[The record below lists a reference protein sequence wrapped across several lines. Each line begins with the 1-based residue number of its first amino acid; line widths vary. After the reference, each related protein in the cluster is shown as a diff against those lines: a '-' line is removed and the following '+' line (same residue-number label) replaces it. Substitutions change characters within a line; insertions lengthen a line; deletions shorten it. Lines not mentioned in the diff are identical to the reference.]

1 VLQINKESQ
10 KSQIMDENRVRS
22 YLNLIQSLLTCPSG
36 EEMEL
41 LQQHSDLIDSDL
53 IEVMQQVASRMAA
66 DGEQNAAGFLQ
77 QLAAQISQDLAAG
90 AQGGNA
96 EPNSAYLPLIQ
107 QLLNCPSGEESQIL
121 QDNSQLLDAGFLQA
135 CEAVAAILAQQGE
148 ENNAIFLRNLASQV
162 AEFLGM
168 REKEYSENSEGEN
181 PQEYENFILELL
193 QTEESCNGLAAVY
206 PILKQRQHLLNARFA
221 EMLQQVAS
229 NLIAARP
236 EEIEYIEYIV
246 ALIENLSVHISEFP
260 LGIRANNIEI
270 AIAGYQ
276 IVLSHRESGSADWA
290 ATQNNLAIAYSD
302 RIRGEKAQ
310 NIEGAIECYTNAL
323 SVYTRDA
330 FPEKWAQTQNNLAAA
345 YKNRIMG
352 EKAQNIE
359 GAIECYTNALS
370 VRTRDAFP
378 ENWAATQNNLAI
390 AYSDRIRG
398 EKAQNIEGAIECYTN
413 ALSVYTRDAFPEKWA
428 TTQNNLAV
436 AYSDRIRGEKAQNI
450 EGAIECYTN
459 ALSVYTR
466 DAFPEKWATTQN
478 NLANAYKNRIRGE
491 KAQNIEGAIECYTN
505 ALSVRTRD
513 AFPQD
518 WAQTQNNLANAYSD
532 RITGEKAQN
541 IELAIEC
548 YTNALSVYTR
558 DAFPEQWAMT
568 QNNLANAYYSRIKGE
583 KADNIELA
591 IASYTN
597 ALSVRTRDAFPQDW
611 AQTQNNLAAAY
622 SNRIRGEK
630 AQNIEG
636 AKKCYRQALEVYT
649 PSTFPLG
656 CLTTGYNL
664 GNLGFELQD
673 WENAI
678 YGYEKAITAVE
689 QSRAWAES
697 QRSKRQILENALPI
711 YENLVLASIHL
722 ERYHTALLTVER
734 SKSRTLIE
742 LLDDATLEP
751 KNATPQ
757 QKQSLRQL
765 RSQIASL
772 QQQLDSN
779 EPTDTTDNSNQEN
792 RSISQLEPRQTATS
806 SLETELKNRQQQ
818 LTQLLTEINDPDFTL
833 TQQVI
838 PQLPD
843 FTQFLDNKTALIE
856 WYLPPN
862 PESGFHAFIV
872 TLAIGVQT
880 QIQHLAFT
888 PENRQQLDSDI
899 ATYLSDYRQ
908 ETWSKALSNRLPILA
923 ESLHL
928 NQVLAKL
935 PPTIEKLILIPHR
948 NLHLLPLHALPATRK
963 LANNQNQTGYLLEL
977 YPNGVQYSP
986 SSQFLDRLH
995 QRQRPQTTK
1004 IVPLFAI
1011 QNPTEDLRYTEI
1023 EVAEISR
1030 PFNPHAHVL
1039 KNREATKIAF
1049 NSEATL
1055 TKLTASYYAHFSCHG
1070 SFNADNPMNSALL
1083 LAGDTPKTPLV
1094 PPEPPSK
1101 NPEETNKN
1109 CYLTLR
1115 NGDRFRLDTQ
1125 CLTLKEIF
1133 ATLNLPYCRLVTLS
1147 ACETGLVRSVS
1158 TDEYI
1163 GLASGF
1169 LYAGATN
1176 VVSSLWS
1183 VSDFSTAFLMIRFYE
1198 NLKDENLS
1206 VSQALQAAQIW
1217 LKTVNRDDFLT
1228 WLKNEVKIAE
1238 NIVNDLRIP
1247 LRRNFANPPFADP
1260 QYWAAF
1266 CAIGV

>member
-1 VLQINKESQ
+1 
-10 KSQIMDENRVRS
+10 M
-22 YLNLIQSLLTCPSG
+22 
-36 EEMEL
+36 
-41 LQQHSDLIDSDL
+41 
-53 IEVMQQVASRMAA
+53 
-66 DGEQNAAGFLQ
+66 
-77 QLAAQISQDLAAG
+77 
-90 AQGGNA
+90 
-96 EPNSAYLPLIQ
+96 
-107 QLLNCPSGEESQIL
+107 
-121 QDNSQLLDAGFLQA
+121 
-135 CEAVAAILAQQGE
+135 
-148 ENNAIFLRNLASQV
+148 
-162 AEFLGM
+162 
-168 REKEYSENSEGEN
+168 
-181 PQEYENFILELL
+181 
-193 QTEESCNGLAAVY
+193 
-206 PILKQRQHLLNARFA
+206 
-221 EMLQQVAS
+221 
-229 NLIAARP
+229 
-236 EEIEYIEYIV
+236 
-246 ALIENLSVHISEFP
+246 
-260 LGIRANNIEI
+260 
-270 AIAGYQ
+270 
-276 IVLSHRESGSADWA
+276 
-290 ATQNNLAIAYSD
+290 TQNNLAIDYNNRIRGEKAENIELAIASYTAALEVRTRHAFPEDWAMTQNNLGEAYRE

-310 NIEGAIECYTNAL
+310 NIELAIASYTNAL

-330 FPEKWAQTQNNLAAA
+330 FPQDWAMTQNNLAIA
-345 YKNRIMG
+345 YNNRIRG
-352 EKAQNIE
+352 EKAENIE
-359 GAIECYTNALS
+359 QAIKCYTNALS
-370 VRTRDAFP
+370 VR
-378 ENWAATQNNLAI
+378 
-390 AYSDRIRG
+390 
-398 EKAQNIEGAIECYTN
+398 
-413 ALSVYTRDAFPEKWA
+413 
-428 TTQNNLAV
+428 
-436 AYSDRIRGEKAQNI
+436 
-450 EGAIECYTN
+450 
-459 ALSVYTR
+459 
-466 DAFPEKWATTQN
+466 
-478 NLANAYKNRIRGE
+478 
-491 KAQNIEGAIECYTN
+491 
-505 ALSVRTRD
+505 
-513 AFPQD
+513 
-518 WAQTQNNLANAYSD
+518 
-532 RITGEKAQN
+532 
-541 IELAIEC
+541 
-548 YTNALSVYTR
+548 TR

-568 QNNLANAYYSRIKGE
+568 QNNLAGAYNNRIRGE
-583 KADNIELA
+583 KAENIELA
-591 IASYTN
+591 IKCYTN
-597 ALSVRTRDAFPQDW
+597 ALDVYRRDAFPEAW
-611 AQTQNNLAAAY
+611 ATTQNNLAAAY
-622 SNRIRGEK
+622 SDRIRGEK
-630 AQNIEG
+630 AQNIEL
-636 AKKCYRQALEVYT
+636 AIKCYRQALEVRT
-649 PSTFPLG
+649 SSAFPLD
-656 CLTTGYNL
+656 CLTSGYYL
-664 GNLGFELQD
+664 GKLAFKLQD

-689 QSRAWAES
+689 QSRAWAAS

-742 LLDDATLEP
+742 LLDNATLEP

-779 EPTDTTDNSNQEN
+779 EPTDTTENSNQEN
-792 RSISQLEPRQTATS
+792 RSISKLEPPQTATS

-818 LTQLLTEINDPDFTL
+818 LTQLVTEINDPDFTL

-843 FTQFLDNKTALIE
+843 FTQFLDSQTALIE

-862 PESGFHAFIV
+862 PENGFHAFIV
-872 TLAIGVQT
+872 TLAAEQPPKSALQSETKNPVPPLSKGGLGGVQT

-1030 PFNPHAHVL
+1030 PFNPHAHIL
-1039 KNREATKIAF
+1039 KNREATKTAF

-1115 NGDRFRLDTQ
+1115 NGDRFRLETQ

-1147 ACETGLVRSVS
+1147 ACETGLVSSVS

-1183 VSDFSTAFLMIRFYE
+1183 VSDFSTAFLMVRFYE

-1217 LKTVNRDDFLT
+1217 LKSVNRDDFLT
-1228 WLKNEVKIAE
+1228 WLKNDVKIAE
-1238 NIVNDLRIP
+1238 NTVNDLRIP

-1266 CAIGV
+1266 CAIGI